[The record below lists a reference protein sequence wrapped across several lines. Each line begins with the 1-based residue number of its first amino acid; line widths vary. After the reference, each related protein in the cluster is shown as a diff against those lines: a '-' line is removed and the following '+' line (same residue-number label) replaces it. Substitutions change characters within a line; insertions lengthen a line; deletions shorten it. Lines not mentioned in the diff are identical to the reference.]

1 MVLIQYST
9 TDLRNKR
16 ISLLAALNHPFIPL
30 ICCTKVKVLSVS
42 KIDQLGVDVLN
53 GAYPDA
59 IQTRLSALEG
69 LSNRLKASFRFNP
82 LILSASRRRFL
93 NALARQCQVIDSLDK
108 ARWNSTLLETRH
120 QLMRYGFR
128 PDLVGR
134 VFVLQVRIW
143 GQNLSDPV
151 AWAAFLMLR
160 GCAVESAEDVDGA
173 MLLCVCTLALIGVP
187 VHWLVS
193 DERRVM
199 ALAKKQGPFFQALG
213 IASPVTFGEKEV
225 EEYEFG
231 GNGILI
237 VTVERLA
244 QIYLQDKWVLGDKRG
259 RLGLLLQKLGGKASP
274 FSQLQMPGL
283 CFALIENLDFWLM
296 EKAFSI
302 VDVEKGKQQIT
313 LYELFCRYQRCAGS
327 LLGSASLNTVLWE
340 NYQVAPVVLSRKNTV
355 GKRSRVDFFQTLEQ
369 KWRAIAER
377 LVSASQSGEK
387 TCLIVTSSES
397 LEQLS
402 LMTLDLGLP
411 VVMVKAMQGEVADE
425 FERGS
430 LIVLG
435 EPFPWLGLEA
445 WLNNSGCQL
454 LIADFCDSLRVLQ
467 HLERIMAHSPGLSVK
482 LFFSLEDKGLQ
493 QYESLSV
500 YDWIRQ
506 VLVWRETLCGRLSRW
521 LLRRLLTQVEARR
534 RRLHGETSRWLW
546 QRERMYSFSRKS
558 DEAK

>member
-1 MVLIQYST
+1 M
-9 TDLRNKR
+9 N
-16 ISLLAALNHPFIPL
+16 
-30 ICCTKVKVLSVS
+30 

-59 IQTRLSALEG
+59 IQTRLSTLDG

-82 LILSASRRRFL
+82 IILAASRYRFL
-93 NALARQCQVIDSLDK
+93 NALARQRQAIDSLDK
-108 ARWNSTLLETRH
+108 ASWNSTLLETRH
-120 QLMRYGFR
+120 QLMRYGFL

-134 VFVLQVRIW
+134 VFVLLVRIW
-143 GQNLSDPV
+143 GQNLSNQV
-151 AWAAFLMLR
+151 AWAAFLMLK
-160 GCAVESAEDVDGA
+160 GCAVESAEEIEGA

-199 ALAKKQGPFFQALG
+199 ALAKKHGPFFQALG

-225 EEYEFG
+225 EEYEFAG
-231 GNGILI
+231 VLIL
-237 VTVERLA
+237 TVERLA
-244 QIYLQDKWVLGDKRG
+244 QIYLQDKWTLGGKRG
-259 RLGLLLQKLGGKASP
+259 RLGLLLKKLGGEASP

-327 LLGSASLNTVLWE
+327 LLGSARLNTVLWE
-340 NYQVAPVVLSRKNTV
+340 NYQVAPVVLSRKKTV
-355 GKRSRVDFFQTLEQ
+355 DKPSRVDFFQSLEQ

-377 LVSASQSGEK
+377 LVLASQSGEK

-402 LMTLDLGLP
+402 LMTLDLARTK
-411 VVMVKAMQGEVADE
+411 VMVKAMQGEVADE
-425 FERGS
+425 FEKGS

-445 WLNNSGCQL
+445 WLNNSRCQL

-467 HLERIMAHSPGLSVK
+467 HLERIMAHSPGLSVN
-482 LFFSLEDKGLQ
+482 LLFSLEDKGLQ
-493 QYESLSV
+493 QYEALSG
-500 YDWIRQ
+500 YDWLRQ
-506 VLVWRETLCGRLSRW
+506 WLVWRETLNGRLSHW